1 MYSLHIH
8 RQTPDKPAVLKEQS
22 DQVLNYLP
30 SNPTFNTHDHVVF
43 FFVFLLVL
51 LHIFK
56 CTLTSIMEA
65 NTTKSDQ
72 IVPKGAV

>member
-1 MYSLHIH
+1 MHIY

-22 DQVLNYLP
+22 DQGLNSLP

-43 FFVFLLVL
+43 FVFLLGL

-56 CTLTSIMEA
+56 CTSTSIMEA

-72 IVPKGAV
+72 TVSKGAV